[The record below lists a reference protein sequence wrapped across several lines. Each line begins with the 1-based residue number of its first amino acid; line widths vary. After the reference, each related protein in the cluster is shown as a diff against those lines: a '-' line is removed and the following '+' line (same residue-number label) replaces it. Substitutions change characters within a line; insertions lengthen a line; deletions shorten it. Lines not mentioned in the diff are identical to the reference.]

1 MEQMILNEVH
11 TFGDNA
17 PHVVQ
22 GDVKLLSE
30 QNVQISGSAY
40 QARVV
45 VMEVKGAATLVNKGG
60 LGIAAPQK
68 GASELHHNISVE
80 VGDWAAVQQLE
91 HSLQGMRP
99 QYD

>member
-22 GDVKLLSE
+22 GDVTLISE
-30 QNVQISGSAY
+30 QNVQIEGSAY
-40 QARVV
+40 QAKVV
-45 VMEVKGAATLVNKGG
+45 VMQVTGAATLVNKGG

-68 GASELHHNISVE
+68 GASELHHNISIE
-80 VGDWAAVQQLE
+80 TGEWAAVQQLE

-99 QYD
+99 QFD

>member
-1 MEQMILNEVH
+1 MEMLVKEVH

-22 GDVKLLSE
+22 GDVKLVSE
-30 QNVQISGSAY
+30 QNVQIANSAY

-45 VMEVKGAATLVNKGG
+45 VMEVSGAATLVNKGG

-68 GASELHHNISVE
+68 GASELHHDIKIEAGN
-80 VGDWAAVQQLE
+80 WAAVQQLE

-99 QYD
+99 QFD

>member
-22 GDVKLLSE
+22 GNVKLVSE
-30 QNVQISGSAY
+30 QNVQITNSAY

-45 VMEVKGAATLVNKGG
+45 VMEVTGGATLVNKGG

-68 GASELHHNISVE
+68 GASELHHDISIE
-80 VGDWAAVQQLE
+80 AGSWAAVQQLE

-99 QYD
+99 QFD